1 MAELVDAA
9 DSKSAL
15 SNKVLVQ
22 VRLEVP
28 NQTAPFW
35 GLFFYFAR
43 LCQLQCSF
51 VLFFN
56 KNPDELNKGVSLLYS
71 RPCPFSGAGISSRV
85 FL

>member
-28 NQTAPFW
+28 KQAAPFL
-35 GLFFYFAR
+35 GADFFIFSKR
-43 LCQLQCSF
+43 LCGF
-51 VLFFN
+51 
-56 KNPDELNKGVSLLYS
+56 DNKGMKN
-71 RPCPFSGAGISSRV
+71 RQFP
-85 FL
+85 